1 MEQTNEKLTKEFC
14 ESESKKY
21 TSRGAFAKGS
31 STVYNKSRR
40 EGWLDEFVWLKPQ
53 RHEKGYWTE
62 ARCEQ
67 IARSYKR
74 MYDFQTENYGAY
86 NAAKRNGWLKNYTW
100 LEMVYPDM
108 KPRGYWDNYQNTYD
122 EARLYN
128 SYRAFAKGSGAA
140 YESAL
145 KHGWLDDYTWF
156 KGNRRKKKE
165 YYTYEICSE
174 ISKKCEN
181 RTQFSREYPTA
192 YNVSNENGWLDDYT
206 WLGGKKRKKPERK
219 GYWDVRENCLNE
231 SLKYTKRSEFREKSN
246 SAYKSSVKNGWI
258 DEFTWLEKWDNGR
271 IWTKEVCERDSRR
284 FTKLNDYRKKSKNS
298 YDAAKKNGWIKD
310 FVWLERVEKP
320 KGYWDESRCRDEALK
335 FSNLKTFKECSGSA
349 YNKAYTNGWLK
360 EYTWLKHYERMGQE
374 HILSEKKK
382 QELHNKFAKTTE
394 QFIEEA
400 RAIHGDK
407 YDYSK
412 TVYVK
417 NCEKVCIICPEHG
430 EFWQIPKSHLKG
442 QGCKECGFITTA
454 NSIRKTQEDFIKEV
468 KKVWGDE
475 LDFSKVDYKSTKDL
489 VCVVCH
495 KKDKDGNEHGEF
507 YPSPSNLLNGH
518 GCPKCGFEKNADI
531 HRKTVE
537 QLKEE
542 IRKVHGD
549 KYDLSRITEYEN
561 TEKPIWLKCEKHG
574 WFQKR
579 PHTLITGQGC
589 PKCGKESI
597 GDKICLT
604 QEEFLSRAKEIHGDK
619 YDYSKAV
626 YYRYDTPVTL
636 TCPIHGEFEQKPSSH
651 LAGNG
656 CPKCHESHNE
666 RDAAKFFD
674 TAGIVYERQKHFPW
688 LGLQSLDFYIPE
700 KNIGIECQSSLHY
713 NDNYLRLKKGE
724 EYAKKQLAIIQE
736 RDARKKRLCVENG
749 VHLVY
754 FMNKQFLKYADKN
767 DVNFTNFGDLV
778 AYIQNYQASQPI
790 K

>member
-1 MEQTNEKLTKEFC
+1 MEQTNDKLTKEFC
-14 ESESKKY
+14 ELESKKY

-31 STVYNKSRR
+31 PTVYNKSRR

-128 SYRAFAKGSGAA
+128 SYRAFAKCSGAA

-258 DEFTWLEKWDNGR
+258 EEFTWLEKWDNGR

-298 YDAAKKNGWIKD
+298 YNAAKKNGWIKD

-320 KGYWDESRCRDEALK
+320 KGYWDKSRCRDEALK
-335 FSNLKTFKECSGSA
+335 FSDLKTFRERSGSA

-360 EYTWLKHYERMGQE
+360 EYTWLKHHERMGQE
-374 HILSEKKK
+374 HILSEEKK

-417 NCEKVCIICPEHG
+417 NCEKVCIICP
-430 EFWQIPKSHLKG
+430 
-442 QGCKECGFITTA
+442 
-454 NSIRKTQEDFIKEV
+454 
-468 KKVWGDE
+468 
-475 LDFSKVDYKSTKDL
+475 
-489 VCVVCH
+489 
-495 KKDKDGNEHGEF
+495 
-507 YPSPSNLLNGH
+507 
-518 GCPKCGFEKNADI
+518 
-531 HRKTVE
+531 
-537 QLKEE
+537 
-542 IRKVHGD
+542 
-549 KYDLSRITEYEN
+549 
-561 TEKPIWLKCEKHG
+561 
-574 WFQKR
+574 
-579 PHTLITGQGC
+579 
-589 PKCGKESI
+589 
-597 GDKICLT
+597 
-604 QEEFLSRAKEIHGDK
+604 
-619 YDYSKAV
+619 
-626 YYRYDTPVTL
+626 
-636 TCPIHGEFEQKPSSH
+636 IHGEF
-651 LAGNG
+651 
-656 CPKCHESHNE
+656 
-666 RDAAKFFD
+666 
-674 TAGIVYERQKHFPW
+674 
-688 LGLQSLDFYIPE
+688 
-700 KNIGIECQSSLHY
+700 
-713 NDNYLRLKKGE
+713 
-724 EYAKKQLAIIQE
+724 
-736 RDARKKRLCVENG
+736 
-749 VHLVY
+749 
-754 FMNKQFLKYADKN
+754 
-767 DVNFTNFGDLV
+767 
-778 AYIQNYQASQPI
+778 
-790 K
+790 